1 MKKAFLSLLV
11 VAALPAAAQ
20 EMKKFDIKA
29 DNWAVGEPP
38 AAVFVL
44 DGKVSIAEKDGG
56 KALPAVTAGIRVKDG
71 AALETRIKQTF
82 GARNFLLRGLKN
94 VRQEWRWLASSFNLD
109 RLMSLMRIRAGP
121 TMANLR
127 DIPFPLHPLQP
138 DVHFQRR

>member
-1 MKKAFLSLLV
+1 MAGKAKQRTLSRETHEDLREAHAKKMATE
-11 VAALPAAAQ
+11 AAQ
-20 EMKKFDIKA
+20 EIYAKRRHPGERPF
-29 DNWAVGEPP
+29 AV
-38 AAVFVL
+38 
-44 DGKVSIAEKDGG
+44 
-56 KALPAVTAGIRVKDG
+56 
-71 AALETRIKQTF
+71 IKQTF